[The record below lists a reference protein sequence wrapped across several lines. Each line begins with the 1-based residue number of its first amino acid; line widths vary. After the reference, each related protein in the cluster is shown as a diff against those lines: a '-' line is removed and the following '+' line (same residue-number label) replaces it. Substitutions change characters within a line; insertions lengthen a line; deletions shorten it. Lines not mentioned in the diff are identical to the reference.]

1 MYKEGLKYTHVNQDD
16 MCTYTNKTEMD
27 TLEWIKHKC
36 THVQSQKEIYK
47 CTNTHV
53 QIGEHFTHVQLDMTT
68 IYKQTKH
75 IFTLTNNIMFD
86 LLVFTRMLEIYKCI
100 KEIKENI

>member
-1 MYKEGLKYTHVNQDD
+1 MYTCRLGLHVYILVLPCTFVNVCSI
-16 MCTYTNKTEMD
+16 CTYDNF
-27 TLEWIKHKC
+27 
-36 THVQSQKEIYK
+36 IYLHE
-47 CTNTHV
+47 TNTHV

-86 LLVFTRMLEIYKCI
+86 LLVFTVRMNRYEY
-100 KEIKENI
+100 

>member
-1 MYKEGLKYTHVNQDD
+1 MIILF
-16 MCTYTNKTEMD
+16 
-27 TLEWIKHKC
+27 
-36 THVQSQKEIYK
+36 IYLNSPHLFNG
-47 CTNTHV
+47 TPV
-53 QIGEHFTHVQLDMTT
+53 GQYLGEEHFTHAQLDMTT